1 MSASSSLSGKPADPT
16 TSEPGLE
23 DAGWS
28 TRDDDLLEFDAEL
41 EQAARP
47 TEAAASTVTAKLIL
61 DLIAA
66 AP

>member
-16 TSEPGLE
+16 TSEPELE

-47 TEAAASTVTAKLIL
+47 IEAAASTVTATLIL
-61 DLIAA
+61 VLIAA